1 MRYLRIAAV
10 AVFLLVPAAVV
21 LLALAGHHAT
31 LADVRPSWNDDL
43 NYYNEI
49 ACFVRAGFGGG
60 YCVVDERTAPATWSH
75 FGPHG
80 PAFPVLYG
88 LPARLVGW
96 FPTSGS
102 YFNIAVMALAAGV
115 WVWLA
120 RPDLKQLAVATVLVA
135 SFWPAILS
143 LPSTYQDALH
153 FAIAFVLAGLAQR
166 ALRDA
171 VSPRSSWPLVVAIIL
186 ASLVRLPWILVLV
199 PWAAIAFPGKR
210 WYSRCAIL
218 LSVACLIPGV
228 TWAWGAICS
237 PYDDLLSDW
246 IAEAKSQ
253 PKFAFWDLLW
263 HWNREWAA
271 YFDQTKTPTVSMLLR
286 YQIVAL
292 FVLAAGLLIRR
303 TYPRATVF
311 AALNVLVVLVPTMLI
326 YGTFDWH
333 DYRVIAPHMLLALL
347 VLLSADYRIV
357 LPFVAANL
365 LFVGPFLG
373 QFADWT
379 RPRLRPD
386 VAAPFREAIAPFVEY
401 NPAAGPWGNTILVP
415 VDLWSVTLEGIPAGV
430 GATMLYHEERLKR
443 PVRSRWVLLHGQP
456 PASYGRLKL
465 VAEVPVEAEPPVAQL
480 YENLD
485 CPDGT

>member
-10 AVFLLVPAAVV
+10 AAFLLSPLGVV
-21 LLALAGHHAT
+21 SLALAGHHAT
-31 LADVRPSWNDDL
+31 LADVRPSWNDDV
-43 NYYNEI
+43 NYWNEI

-60 YCVVDERTAPATWSH
+60 YCVVDERTAAAPWTR

-96 FPTSGS
+96 YPTSGS
-102 YFNIAVMALAAGV
+102 FFNVVVTALAAGL

-120 RPDLKQLAVATVLVA
+120 RPDLKQLAVATALIA

-143 LPSTYQDALH
+143 LPSTYQDSLH

-166 ALRDA
+166 ALRQD
-171 VSPRSSWPLVVAIIL
+171 VSLRSSWPLVVAVVL
-186 ASLVRLPWILVLV
+186 ASFVRLTWILVLV

-210 WYSRCAIL
+210 WYSRCLIL
-218 LSVACLIPGV
+218 LSIVCLVPVATCV
-228 TWAWGAICS
+228 WGAICS
-237 PYDDLLSDW
+237 PYDDALSNW
-246 IAEAKSQ
+246 IAQVRDYPTST
-253 PKFAFWDLLW
+253 FWTLLW
-263 HWNREWAA
+263 QWNRECVA
-271 YFDQTKTPTVSMLLR
+271 YFDRTMAPTVSMLLR

-292 FVLAAGLLIRR
+292 FVIAAGLLLRR
-303 TYPRATVF
+303 TYPRATAF
-311 AALNVLVVLVPTMLI
+311 AALNVLVVLVPTILI
-326 YGTFDWH
+326 YGTRDWH
-333 DYRVIAPHMLLALL
+333 DYRVVAPHVLLALL

-373 QFADWT
+373 QFSDWT
-379 RPRLRPD
+379 RPRLRAD

-401 NPAAGPWGNTILVP
+401 NPAAGPWRNTMLVP
-415 VDLWSVTLEGIPAGV
+415 VDLWSVTLEGLPPGV
-430 GATMLYHEERLKR
+430 GATMLYHEERLKH
-443 PVRSRWVLLHGQP
+443 PLRSRWVLLHGQP
-456 PASYGRLKL
+456 PGQYGRLKS
-465 VAEVPVEAEPPVAQL
+465 VAEVPVDADPPVAQL

-485 CPDGT
+485 CTDGT